1 MSGTDEKLD
10 PSTINT
16 SMPAAKPTVGNAM
29 NERTIDKY
37 SFCDNV
43 EKQTV
48 SVYVPLEGL
57 TEIDKEA
64 ITIKNSRRRVQLRV
78 RGLGGFDHYLRLTL
92 EKDVSGLQCYSISKA
107 HKLLYPTQIA
117 GAKFKKKDTKIVITI
132 KKKNGELKWFDFID
146 PSYGGNPNVSDD
158 DLFDKEDDNDAP
170 PATAPGD
177 AASDDAVAAPAPDA
191 A

>member
-57 TEIDKEA
+57 SEIDKEA

-92 EKDVSGLQCYSISKA
+92 EKDVSVLRNGISKA
-107 HKLLYPTQIA
+107 HMPLYPTQIA

-146 PSYGGNPNVSDD
+146 PSYGGNPDVSDD
-158 DLFDKEDDNDAP
+158 DLFEKEDDDDAP
-170 PATAPGD
+170 AAAASGAAAPDD
-177 AASDDAVAAPAPDA
+177 AAAAPAPDA